1 MLTEVKNQL
10 KVSFLSIKYSAIRA
24 MTNKKSFLFSVLL
37 MFVSNA
43 SFLVQWTVILSV
55 SSSSDLSMKE
65 ILMVWG
71 FAATSFGLA
80 NIIFG
85 GAMFIPYYI
94 EDGKLDAYLVQPKS
108 VLLNILN
115 SHCSMSAFGDLIY
128 GYLVI
133 LIASPSIKTF
143 IYLTL
148 FSVCGAIT
156 YTSFIVILYSLL
168 FFSLNFRELSDTLIR
183 VPTSFSTYPEGIF
196 KGFIKIL
203 LYTVFPVALIVY
215 FPVKSLLTNN
225 PLILLIVGFLTVI
238 ISLFSFLIFN
248 LGLKKYSSTNLM
260 GSRT

>member
-71 FAATSFGLA
+71 F
-80 NIIFG
+80 
-85 GAMFIPYYI
+85 
-94 EDGKLDAYLVQPKS
+94 
-108 VLLNILN
+108 
-115 SHCSMSAFGDLIY
+115 
-128 GYLVI
+128 
-133 LIASPSIKTF
+133 ASPSIKTF

-215 FPVKSLLTNN
+215 LPVRSLLTNN

>member
-10 KVSFLSIKYSAIRA
+10 RVSFLSIKYSAIRA

-55 SSSSDLSMKE
+55 SSSDLSMKE

-71 FAATSFGLA
+71 FGASSFGLA

-108 VLLNILN
+108 VLLNILS
-115 SHCSMSAFGDLIY
+115 SHCSMSAFVDLAY

-148 FSVCGAIT
+148 FSICGAIT

-168 FFSLNFRELSDTLIR
+168 FFSLNFRELSNTLVR

-215 FPVKSLLTNN
+215 LPVRSLLTNN
-225 PLILLIVGFLTVI
+225 PLILLIVGFFTVI

>member
-10 KVSFLSIKYSAIRA
+10 RVSFLSIKYSAIRA

-85 GAMFIPYYI
+85 GATFIPYYI

-156 YTSFIVILYSLL
+156 YTSFIVILSVSNIFITSETL
-168 FFSLNFRELSDTLIR
+168 FLDTSIESFRL
-183 VPTSFSTYPEGIF
+183 
-196 KGFIKIL
+196 
-203 LYTVFPVALIVY
+203 
-215 FPVKSLLTNN
+215 
-225 PLILLIVGFLTVI
+225 
-238 ISLFSFLIFN
+238 
-248 LGLKKYSSTNLM
+248 
-260 GSRT
+260 